1 MRQGRILFN
10 TKTMDAMFKED
21 EHKVAAIFL
30 RSKAIFAAFLV
41 GTWRVQGILAM
52 YGFIMG
58 SLRRFRSDIFGLGRS
73 ISSHSSSGG
82 SGSHSSVVGGK
93 GSSQNGHGHHE
104 KDQIFH

>member
-30 RSKAIFAAFLV
+30 CSKAIFAAFLV

-52 YGFIMG
+52 YGFIMW

-73 ISSHSSSGG
+73 ISSHSSS
-82 SGSHSSVVGGK
+82 SSHSSVVGGK

-104 KDQIFH
+104 KD